1 MLLTLYDNR
10 RFKQPN
16 EILGRNRKNFSLVH
30 HADRTHALKPQLL
43 RQQSLAG
50 VPVHSNHE
58 VIATTGGKIEKPHVA
73 RMYDVK
79 VARDKNNAAAGRT
92 LRTNARQDHLHALP

>member
-10 RFKQPN
+10 RLKQPN
-16 EILGRNRKNFSLVH
+16 KILGRKRKYFSLVH
-30 HADRTHALKPQLL
+30 DADRTHALKPQLL

-58 VIATTGGKIEKPHVA
+58 VIATRGSKIEKPHVA

-79 VARDKNNAAAGRT
+79 VTRDKNNAAAGRT
-92 LRTNARQDHLHALP
+92 LSTNIR